1 MVPSDVKIK
10 IKSTPI
16 FGGVENK
23 ANTKPNEN
31 SHTIYI
37 NSVAVF
43 GGVEIK

>member
-1 MVPSDVKIK
+1 MPSNVKIK
-10 IKSTPI
+10 IKSMPI

-23 ANTKPNEN
+23 ANIKADEN

-37 NSVAVF
+37 NGTAVF